1 MNKKILTSLFACA
14 ALLPAVSAS
23 AGVVRFLP
31 ENGEAVKTAPLTT
44 DTRITFGQGVT
55 VTNGSETESMS
66 WDAFS
71 RLSFY
76 VSTGLEGVVADPSA
90 QIRLRENPVDNL
102 LMVEGAFSDSPL
114 GIYSVSGVC
123 HLSLS
128 HWRGES
134 LDVSSLPAGL
144 YILSIDNKTVKFF
157 KK

>member
-23 AGVVRFLP
+23 AGVVRFLS

-102 LMVEGAFSDSPL
+102 LMVEGAFS
-114 GIYSVSGVC
+114 GVC